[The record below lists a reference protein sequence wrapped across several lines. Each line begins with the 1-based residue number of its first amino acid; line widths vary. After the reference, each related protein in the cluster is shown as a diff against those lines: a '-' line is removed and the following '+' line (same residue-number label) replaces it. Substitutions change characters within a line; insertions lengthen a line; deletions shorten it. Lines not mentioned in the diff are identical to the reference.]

1 MIRGIS
7 DAHMLGNRHEGADA
21 AVGISFRKRPQPI
34 VFKLITYHS
43 PETCASLHAPCA
55 DRPDRGLSFFEYFQK
70 DDNDGRAQ
78 DERAPVPGA
87 PAHQAGGDGSAL
99 A

>member
-1 MIRGIS
+1 MS
-7 DAHMLGNRHEGADA
+7 ANRHEGADP
-21 AVGISFRKRPQPI
+21 AVGISFRKRPQPV
-34 VFKLITYHS
+34 VFKPITHQL
-43 PETCASLHAPCA
+43 PEACASLHAPCA
-55 DRPDRGLSFFEYFQK
+55 DRPDRGLSFLSIFEYFQK

-78 DERAPVPGA
+78 DGRAPVPGA